1 MLLASAL
8 VAFIATSSCDA
19 FVPSPSFT
27 TNARI
32 SSQLSLMDPS
42 AFHDLPSHIE
52 SIQSAFS
59 SLMISDEDIAA
70 VATAASDVATAASN
84 AAADVAT
91 NAGDAVDAAATAND
105 NGWFGFLVGP
115 IEGLLQIIHS
125 VLVSVGL
132 NANAWGVSIVALTLV
147 IKLLTYPLTKT
158 QLESTTKMQMLQPKV
173 KEIQTKYASN
183 PEVMNQ
189 KVSEVYQT
197 NEVNP
202 LAGCFPAIVQLP
214 VFIGL
219 YRAVLTLAKENKL
232 NEPFLWL
239 PNLEGPTY
247 GADPATATSW
257 LTGGWVDGAPSLG
270 WGDTI
275 AFLTIPVFLVISTS
289 LSQKLSSPK
298 NPTPEQEAQQNNIVL
313 KVLPLLFGWFSI
325 SVPAGLGVYWVTNN
339 LVTTLLT
346 LQIKSSLEANPPAV
360 GASGGGAAT
369 SVVDTP
375 VSSFTPAPMREKPS
389 GFAAPATASPDEVTP
404 ITPIDAEVVESVA
417 EDSSGDA
424 PMAPPRPKKKKRKG
438 KKKKN

>member
-1 MLLASAL
+1 MKLLASAL
-8 VAFIATSSCDA
+8 VLFIATLSSDA

-27 TNARI
+27 TNARV

-42 AFHDLPSHIE
+42 AFHDLPNHIE
-52 SIQSAFS
+52 SMQSAFS

-70 VATAASDVATAASN
+70 VATAASN

-91 NAGDAVDAAATAND
+91 NAGDAVDAAATASD
-105 NGWFGFLVGP
+105 NGWFGFLTGP

-125 VLVSVGL
+125 VLVSVGV
-132 NANAWGVSIVALTLV
+132 NTNAWGVSIVALTLF

-158 QLESTTKMQMLQPKV
+158 QLESTTKMQMLQPTV

-189 KVSEVYQT
+189 KVSEVYQS

-202 LAGCFPAIVQLP
+202 LSGCLPALVQLP

-247 GADPATATSW
+247 GADPTTATSW
-257 LTGGWVDGAPSLG
+257 LTAGWVDGAPSLG
-270 WGDTI
+270 WEDTI
-275 AFLTIPVFLVISTS
+275 AFLTVPVFLVLSTTV
-289 LSQKLSSPK
+289 SQKLSLPK

-313 KVLPLLFGWFSI
+313 KLLPLLFGWFSI

-339 LVTTLLT
+339 IVTTLLT
-346 LQIKSSLEANPPAV
+346 LQIKSSLESNPPAV
-360 GASGGGAAT
+360 GASGGGGAAA
-369 SVVDTP
+369 SAVDAP
-375 VSSFTPAPMREKPS
+375 VSSFTPAPMREKPA
-389 GFAAPATASPDEVTP
+389 GFAAPATASSDEVTP
-404 ITPIDAEVVESVA
+404 ITPIDAEVVDAAV
-417 EDSSGDA
+417 EDGPGDV

-438 KKKKN
+438 KKKN